1 MAGREV
7 VLIELRRRQ
16 QQDMPLSSVI
26 AKELG
31 QRVQASGSA
40 PAATSASSSDE
51 LRAALSDLVDA
62 TLDGELTAH
71 ATREVANASNGEAST
86 TIGDDVQLLAERA
99 ADEIVAKSPAYRMLQ
114 DAVRQA
120 AAAASDASTGI
131 KCEDKGAA
139 SGHKKAKH
147 DADIDGSS
155 NVLSNATADEVWG
168 TNDDDYDDDP
178 FAPSNTSTPG
188 AATSSNTGAVKSFSL
203 FDMLDSQPGMGFS
216 AERVTARKI
225 LSAFGGT
232 NAGGGDAKTM
242 EDDSDAQYNEA
253 ASLLERVDDLE
264 DLLFDPFGESGGDSW
279 PDINR
284 ILRCGLGLG
293 DADHTGKDP
302 SAPTATAE
310 TPPSLDVVVRYAH
323 IHSKLDGLC
332 GSSSSSSGIDFGPQ
346 RMELLINMADAL
358 MTMHNRLKG
367 KWCTIKDSGE
377 VYMAEGIVTLV
388 QIMLDM
394 LIISAPVLELVMEE
408 DCHRFLLGIMKILAM
423 TPSPERGGI
432 SLVHAISACDPYA
445 EWFSLLSRF
454 VHQAALIKTAVEAG
468 MLKKVVEICNEGPE
482 RQATAVKLGTVLT
495 NDCDMVAIGTAAD
508 LDHCLY
514 LHSLSVLRTLLVVT
528 AASER
533 AFPYQD
539 IGVKAG
545 NSLSENVSRA
555 LSPFINV
562 LSVGAKGGV
571 AVVDERLASLC
582 EEASGTL
589 LRGIKQNKAVFEA
602 VFQTIVAA
610 SLKEMVAAN
619 ANPSV
624 SAINKLQNLAS

>member
-1 MAGREV
+1 
-7 VLIELRRRQ
+7 
-16 QQDMPLSSVI
+16 MPLSSAI

-31 QRVQASGSA
+31 RRLHASGSA
-40 PAATSASSSDE
+40 PAASASSDE
-51 LRAALSDLVDA
+51 LRAVLSDLVDA
-62 TLDGELTAH
+62 TLDEELTAQ
-71 ATREVANASNGEAST
+71 AREVANASNGEASAT
-86 TIGDDVQLLAERA
+86 GDDMKALAERA
-99 ADEIVAKSPAYRMLQ
+99 ADKIVTNSPAYHMLQ

-120 AAAASDASTGI
+120 AAAAAPDTGT
-131 KCEDKGAA
+131 EHDEGAA

-147 DADIDGSS
+147 NADNNGSS
-155 NVLSNATADEVWG
+155 NVCSNATADEAWG
-168 TNDDDYDDDP
+168 ANEDDYDDDP
-178 FAPSNTSTPG
+178 FPSSKTSTTG
-188 AATSSNTGAVKSFSL
+188 TATSNSGAVKSFSL
-203 FDMLDSQPGMGFS
+203 FDMLDSQPGMGFG
-216 AERVTARKI
+216 AERVSAQNV
-225 LSAFGGT
+225 LSAFGCA
-232 NAGGGDAKTM
+232 NDGDARTM
-242 EDDSDAQYNEA
+242 ENDSDARYNEA

-284 ILRCGLGLG
+284 VLRCGLGLG
-293 DADHTGKDP
+293 GTGEDP

-310 TPPSLDVVVRYAH
+310 TPPSLDIVVRYAH

-358 MTMHNRLKG
+358 MAMHSRLKG
-367 KWCTIKDSGE
+367 KWCIITDSDSGE

-394 LIISAPVLELVMEE
+394 LISSAPVLELAMEE
-408 DCHRFLLGIMKILAM
+408 DSHRLLLGIMKILVLE
-423 TPSPERGGI
+423 PSPECGGI
-432 SLVHAISACDPYA
+432 SLAHATSASDPYA

-454 VHQAALIKTAVEAG
+454 VHQGALIRATVEAG
-468 MLKKVVEICNEGPE
+468 LLRKVVEICNEGPE
-482 RQATAVKLGTVLT
+482 RQTTTVKLGTVPT
-495 NDCDMVAIGTAAD
+495 NNSDMVAIGTAAD

-514 LHSLSVLRTLLVVT
+514 LHSLSILRNLLVVT

-545 NSLSENVSRA
+545 NSLSENVSRV

-562 LSVGAKGGV
+562 LSVGAKGGTV
-571 AVVDERLASLC
+571 VVDERLASLC

-589 LRGIKQNKAVFEA
+589 LRGIKPNKTIFET
-602 VFQTIVAA
+602 VFQTILSATLKEIVAA
-610 SLKEMVAAN
+610 S

-624 SAINKLQNLAS
+624 SAIDRLQKLAG